1 MPACPVSTKG
11 ERTCRRC
18 MLYTGSQGYR
28 KGQPMQGND
37 ALSLLQD
44 IPGLDGSYEQLHRYS
59 IEQPEAFW
67 EAQSRLIHW
76 ETPPQQILDQSN
88 PPFRRWFVG
97 GRTNLCYNAVDRH
110 LDRRGDQLALVVAS
124 SETDITREFTYR
136 QLYRQVNDFAAVLQR
151 LDVGQ
156 GDRVV
161 IYMPNMAEAVFAML
175 ACARIGAVH
184 SVVFGGFA
192 AHNLAVRID
201 DAQPKLLITAD
212 AGMRGGKV
220 IAYKPLVDAALVAAQ
235 TPPAHVLVVSRGLDA
250 DIQLTP
256 GRDVDYASVQREVGQ
271 VDVPVVWLESNEPSY
286 LLYTSGT
293 TGKPKGVQRDVGGYA
308 VAMALSMLTVFDVKP
323 GQVMFS
329 TSDVGWA
336 VGHSYNVYGP
346 LIGGATSLLYEG
358 LPIRPDPGV
367 WWALCEKYAVRTLFS
382 SPTAIR
388 VLKKHDP
395 EYVRKYD
402 LSALQY
408 LFLAGEPLDEPTAL
422 WISELLGKP
431 VIDNYWQTETGWPAL
446 TLLPGVDLKP
456 TRFGSPGFANLGY
469 NTRIIDE
476 NTGQEVGP
484 GQKGVLVLVP
494 PLPPGCLSTVWR
506 DDARFIASYF
516 SHFKQLLYSSLDWA
530 IRDSDGYTFI
540 LGRTDDVINV
550 AGHRLGTREI
560 EESVSS
566 NAAVVEAAVV
576 GVSDPIKGQVP
587 VVFATVRDE
596 HAGQRAAAAAGLR
609 STVEQ
614 RLGAVAR
621 PARVYMVDALPK
633 TRSGKLLRRSLQA
646 LAQGRDPGDLSTL
659 DNPAAL
665 DSVRG
670 ALSRGA
676 DAGD

>member
-1 MPACPVSTKG
+1 MQCNNAASLSSSQQTPVF
-11 ERTCRRC
+11 
-18 MLYTGSQGYR
+18 
-28 KGQPMQGND
+28 N
-37 ALSLLQD
+37 
-44 IPGLDGSYEQLHRYS
+44 GSYEQLHRYS

-67 EAQSRLIHW
+67 EEQSRLIHW
-76 ETPPQQILDQSN
+76 ETPPQQILDYSS

-110 LDRRGDQLALVVAS
+110 LADRAEQLALVVAS
-124 SETDITREFTYR
+124 TETDTTREFTYR
-136 QLYRQVNDFAAVLQR
+136 QLHREVNDFAAVLRR
-151 LDVGQ
+151 LGVGH

-161 IYMPNMAEAVFAML
+161 VYMPNMAEAVFAML

-220 IAYKPLVDAALVAAQ
+220 IPYKPLVDSALAAAQ
-235 TPPAHVLVVSRGLDA
+235 TPPPHVLVVSRGLDA
-250 DIQLTP
+250 DITLQP
-256 GRDVDYASVQREVGQ
+256 GRDVDYATLRAEVGQ
-271 VDVPVVWLESNEPSY
+271 VDVPVQWLESNEPSY

-358 LPIRPDPGV
+358 LPTRPDAGV
-367 WWALCEKYAVRTLFS
+367 WWQLCEKYAVRTLFS

-395 EYVRKYD
+395 EFIRKYD

-422 WISELLGKP
+422 WINELLGKP

-446 TLLPGVDLKP
+446 TLLPGVDMKP

-469 NTRIIDE
+469 NTKIIDE
-476 NTGQEVGP
+476 NTGEEVGP
-484 GQKGVLVLVP
+484 GEKGVLVMVP

-506 DDARFIASYF
+506 NDERFIASYF
-516 SHFKQLLYSSLDWA
+516 SHFKELLYSSLDWA
-530 IRDSDGYTFI
+530 IRDEDGYTFI

-566 NAAVVEAAVV
+566 NAAVVEAAVI
-576 GVSDPIKGQVP
+576 GVPDELKGQVP
-587 VVFATVRDE
+587 VVFATLRDE
-596 HAGQRAAAAAGLR
+596 HAGNRAGAAADLR
-609 STVEQ
+609 RTVEQ
-614 RLGAVAR
+614 SLGAVAR
-621 PARVYMVDALPK
+621 PARVYIVDSLPK

-646 LAQGRDPGDLSTL
+646 LAQGNDPGDLSTL

-665 DSVRG
+665 DEVRG
-670 ALSRGA
+670 ALDRGA
-676 DAGD
+676 DAGE